1 MILSKKNKEGL
12 VLVQKRIW
20 QTDNSAASDAK
31 LYLTSI
37 QWEISR
43 IVREIQNSLMLLF
56 HRKKMGQQC
65 CKTGKRI
72 LMTNMIHN
80 FYPLPFH
87 GKILS
92 NNVAKPEKRS
102 CIRPDRQTDN
112 SAAAAAKLYLSSVTW
127 LTRFSIVT
135 EISTLLHNKVK
146 MRQK

>member
-1 MILSKKNKEGL
+1 MLHSAGNSNFCRFFEKFINDSIKINEEVLF
-12 VLVQKRIW
+12 LVQKRIW

-31 LYLTSI
+31 LYLQSSI

-43 IVREIQNSLMLLF
+43 IVREIQNSLMLPF

-65 CKTGKRI
+65 CETGKRI

-127 LTRFSIVT
+127 LRRF
-135 EISTLLHNKVK
+135 
-146 MRQK
+146 